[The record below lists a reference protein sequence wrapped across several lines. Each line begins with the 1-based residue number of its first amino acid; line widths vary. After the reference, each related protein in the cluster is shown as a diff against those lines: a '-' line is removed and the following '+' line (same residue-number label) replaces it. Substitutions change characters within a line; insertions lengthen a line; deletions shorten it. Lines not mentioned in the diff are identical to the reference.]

1 MPYYVPVTIMLL
13 NSLATKTGVSG
24 AARQVHSM
32 HSQPNSE
39 GATTH
44 SDDSTAHTEPDEHE
58 ADTDSSS
65 SIASSLNGSHGDA
78 AAAFFDRARDCLDE
92 AIEALYHFG
101 SVARHTKKRTS
112 DVDIL
117 AVIADDADYAAI
129 DDQLL
134 DIAYDIQLDYG
145 VPTEVHSIHASE
157 FTARKNRGE
166 PFIRTVIEEG
176 MLDA

>member
-1 MPYYVPVTIMLL
+1 
-13 NSLATKTGVSG
+13 
-24 AARQVHSM
+24 M

-92 AIEALYHFG
+92 AIEALYLFG

-176 MLDA
+176 MLGA